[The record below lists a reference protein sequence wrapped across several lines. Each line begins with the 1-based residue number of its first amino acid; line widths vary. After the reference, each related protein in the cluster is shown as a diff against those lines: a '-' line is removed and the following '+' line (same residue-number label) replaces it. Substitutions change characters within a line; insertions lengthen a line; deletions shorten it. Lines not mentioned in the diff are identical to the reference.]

1 MIIAT
6 SIPGAVAVD
15 GERWIVSY
23 TVVDLTSKQ
32 LVLERDYETGKFIVN
47 IPMLAGEEYNITL
60 IVYVGLTAAYAELDL
75 TVDLSHADA
84 IDRYWEIHTTNL
96 SLSEDYNPNTPMI
109 TFNQV
114 KGRYTISTYGRVPS
128 DLTMTDLARGL
139 ALHKP
144 VNHTILRLKGPDGSL
159 LDEVTLNIID
169 SEIDSYRLYLAQ
181 RKENLDGFIQEQVD
195 PAFTDLFTSLIALA
209 EEQAED
215 GFVQTARTILET
227 IEVEITPVRTGPT
240 MFEQYFLPAV
250 GGLGLLVVL
259 LGVLYFRSRGK
270 SAFTSMVV
278 EDQIRELEG
287 LTLRASR
294 TDRSLG
300 AKLQEINDKLK
311 ELER

>member
-60 IVYVGLTAAYAELDL
+60 IVDIGLTAAYAELDL

-159 LDEVTLNIID
+159 LDEVTLNIVD

-181 RKENLDGFIQEQVD
+181 RKENLDGFIREQVD
-195 PAFTDLFTSLIALA
+195 PAFTDLFTSLIVLA

>member
-1 MIIAT
+1 M
-6 SIPGAVAVD
+6 D

-181 RKENLDGFIQEQVD
+181 RKENLDGFIREQVD